1 MKLFCKTCGKDQADI
16 EFYCKTCSKA
26 ICRDCLLRYHLNL
39 DINPSTEEM
48 REKQELLDQYERK
61 TMSERMTVSL
71 HAELNIKIEDTED
84 GKSKMHE
91 IMDIKMDFMT
101 VAKLH

>member
-1 MKLFCKTCGKDQADI
+1 M
-16 EFYCKTCSKA
+16 
-26 ICRDCLLRYHLNL
+26 LRYHLNL

-91 IMDIKMDFMT
+91 IMDIKLDFMT
-101 VAKLH
+101 VAKLYQKIETLIKDQSKVLNLDIWSFKE